1 VKPIDTR
8 IIPIDTV
15 FDGHKF
21 RSRLEARWAV
31 FFKELGIKYEYEKEG
46 FDLDGTWYL
55 PDFWLPKQE
64 CWVEIKGKEPTE
76 EESELVN
83 KLAGYSGHTVYIFFG
98 QIEIPNEYGNMDTD
112 GAYRYDRYGWDNC
125 YRWCECPICGNI
137 GIEYEGRAHRLAC
150 GCTSRQTDGKVYGGG
165 SKRLLSAYKS
175 ARQARFEYGEKGT

>member
-1 VKPIDTR
+1 
-8 IIPIDTV
+8 
-15 FDGHKF
+15 
-21 RSRLEARWAV
+21 V

-125 YRWCECPICGNI
+125 YRWCECPI
-137 GIEYEGRAHRLAC
+137 
-150 GCTSRQTDGKVYGGG
+150 
-165 SKRLLSAYKS
+165 
-175 ARQARFEYGEKGT
+175 